1 MILCTKKYS
10 TGIGLLGVIDA
21 LLMFCIG
28 KFLPDLGRAIGLGHI
43 FMLCATSIVTTLIF
57 LWAFVPETKGQTL
70 EEIEE
75 YYRVKCYGENYDMD
89 KVSSVIDKLSLY
101 DRKLSICEE
110 MTADNFDTQST
121 YSRRTSLRRAS
132 LY

>member
-1 MILCTKKYS
+1 
-10 TGIGLLGVIDA
+10 
-21 LLMFCIG
+21 MFCIG

-43 FMLCATSIVTTLIF
+43 FMLCAASIVTTLIF

-101 DRKLSICEE
+101 DRKFSICEE
-110 MTADNFDTQST
+110 MTADNFDTQSI
-121 YSRRTSLRRAS
+121 YSCRTSLRRAS